1 MAYRDKIRYQ
11 RELQKYEEILR
22 GNVPPPMAPPV
33 KRKKQKRAKDPNEP
47 KGPLSAFVWFC
58 RDERKVVKAL
68 NPQLTFGGISKELGR
83 QWSQL
88 DFAARQKYQKLAER
102 DRERYEAE
110 MTEYEKKCEQEQG
123 DSSSLNLT
131 QRQLQDLTDM
141 HGQAGP
147 SSGPSVL
154 YPQVVLQEMTG
165 FTVQYAALPEQ
176 AGTSGSY
183 LQQPEVQ
190 YVPQQKE
197 PDVQYVPQQKEP
209 EVQYVPNQEE
219 TEVQY
224 VPQQEDPD
232 VQYVPQQEDPDVQ
245 YVPQQEELEVQYIPQ
260 QEDPEVQYVPLQE
273 EPAVQQQ
280 GEIILPHQAIA
291 AVAAV
296 QEQGEIILPH
306 QAVAAVAAVQE
317 QGEIILPHQ
326 AIAAV
331 AAVQELDV
339 EDEDEDD
346 DVEVLQEEVFTYL
359 FTRNQL

>member
-1 MAYRDKIRYQ
+1 MAYRDKLRYQ
-11 RELQKYEEILR
+11 RELQKYEEMLR
-22 GNVPPPMAPPV
+22 GNVPPPMGAPV

-154 YPQVVLQEMTG
+154 YPQVLLQEMTG
-165 FTVQYAALPEQ
+165 FTVQYAAQPEQ

-190 YVPQQKE
+190 YVPQQG
-197 PDVQYVPQQKEP
+197 EP

-219 TEVQY
+219 PEVQY
-224 VPQQEDPD
+224 VPNQEEPE
-232 VQYVPQQEDPDVQ
+232 VQYVSNQVEPDVQ
-245 YVPQQEELEVQYIPQ
+245 YVPQQEEPEVQYIPQ

-306 QAVAAVAAVQE
+306 QAIAAVAAVQE

-326 AIAAV
+326 AVAAV

-359 FTRNQL
+359 FTRNHL